1 MSARRICLFGGTGFI
16 GSHLASALFRR
27 GDAVTI
33 FSRRPERHREL
44 RILPGVRLEALELN
58 DEAAM
63 AQALAGA
70 DCVVNLIGILNE
82 RGHNGAGFRAVHVT
96 LARRIAAAAAQAG
109 AGQLLHMSALGA
121 DLTAASHYLR
131 SKAEGEQAVREA
143 CAGHLPVTCMR
154 PSVVFG
160 PGDSFLSRFV
170 SLLRLTPIFPL
181 PCPEAQYAP
190 VYVQDVVA
198 TFCAA
203 TEQPQAHDGQ
213 AYELCGP
220 RRYTLQALVEYIA
233 SISGRRRLIIG
244 LPDRLSRLQA
254 DIGEH
259 LPGKPFSRD
268 NYASARAGSLCTTN
282 ALPTTFGIRPKALE
296 AVAPAYLGARNPAAR
311 HRYQLRQRSTEH
323 RVRT

>member
-1 MSARRICLFGGTGFI
+1 MSVRRTCLFGGTGFI
-16 GSHLASALFRR
+16 GSHLASALSRR

-33 FSRRPERHREL
+33 FSRRPERHRQL
-44 RILPGVRLEALELN
+44 RILPGVRLEALDSN
-58 DEAAM
+58 DAAAM

-82 RGHNGAGFRAVHVT
+82 RGHDGTGFRAVHVT

-109 AGQLLHMSALGA
+109 AAQLLHMSALGA
-121 DLTAASHYLR
+121 DPAAASHYLR

-143 CAGHLPVTCMR
+143 CGDQLPVTFMR

-160 PGDSFLSRFV
+160 PGDSFLSRFAD
-170 SLLRLTPIFPL
+170 LLRLTPIFPL
-181 PCPEAQYAP
+181 PCPEARYAP

-198 TFCAA
+198 AFCAA
-203 TEQPQAHDGQ
+203 AEQPQAHDGQ

-220 RRYTLQALVEYIA
+220 RRYTLQALLEYTA
-233 SISGRRRLIIG
+233 AVSGRRRLIIG

-254 DIGEH
+254 QIGEY

-268 NYASARAGSLCTTN
+268 NYASARAGSLCNAN
-282 ALPTTFGIRPKALE
+282 ALPTRFGIRPTALE
-296 AVAPAYLGARNPAAR
+296 AVAPAYLGTRNPAAR
-311 HRYQLRQRSTEH
+311 HRYLLRQRSTEH